1 MTIFTPKT
9 SKMKSFQ
16 SILGIFTLLFAIL
29 SISACSKSSNTSSA
43 SEKEQM
49 ISYAKANSINYTED
63 ASGILY
69 EITNPGTGTKPS
81 VSSTITVTY
90 KGKLLNGAQF
100 DAGTITYPLNSLIQG
115 WQIAVPK
122 IAPGGSMKV
131 LIPSNLGYG
140 AQGAGSSI
148 PPNSPLYFEITLNAV
163 R

>member
-1 MTIFTPKT
+1 MTIFTPKS
-9 SKMKSFQ
+9 SKMKAFQ
-16 SILGIFTLLFAIL
+16 SILGIFTLFFAIL

-49 ISYAKANSINYTED
+49 ISYAKANSINYTTD

-100 DAGTITYPLNSLIQG
+100 DVKLCAI
-115 WQIAVPK
+115 
-122 IAPGGSMKV
+122 
-131 LIPSNLGYG
+131 
-140 AQGAGSSI
+140 
-148 PPNSPLYFEITLNAV
+148 
-163 R
+163 

>member
-1 MTIFTPKT
+1 MTIFTSKS
-9 SKMKSFQ
+9 SKMKAFQ
-16 SILGIFTLLFAIL
+16 SILGIFTLFFAIL

-49 ISYAKANSINYTED
+49 ISYAKANSINYTTD

-69 EITNPGTGTKPS
+69 EITNPS

>member
-1 MTIFTPKT
+1 MV
-9 SKMKSFQ
+9 
-16 SILGIFTLLFAIL
+16 LF
-29 SISACSKSSNTSSA
+29 
-43 SEKEQM
+43 
-49 ISYAKANSINYTED
+49 AKANSINYTED

-69 EITNPGTGTKPS
+69 EITNPGSGTKPS

-90 KGKLLNGAQF
+90 KGKLLNGTQF
-100 DAGTITYPLNSLIQG
+100 DAGTITYPLSSLIQG

-140 AQGAGSSI
+140 SQGAGSSI
-148 PPNSPLYFEITLNAV
+148 PPNAPLYFEISLNAV